1 MSNRSAVDTI
11 RGYFYQFDHSI
22 LQLLRLSG
30 GLDSIDIEGIEDIDI
45 NTANETTAIQCKYY
59 AKTEYNHSVIGRPIR
74 FMLSDYKNRK
84 GSGRPSVRYRIYG
97 KYESGQEKL
106 ILPLSAD
113 FLRKHFLTYK
123 EKEIQ
128 HYHHNE
134 LGLTDDGLDEFIGLL
149 TIDINAKPYEEQ
161 YQDVL
166 SEIRSCFS
174 CSDFEAEHYYYNNAL
189 SVVRSLSTQPN
200 VHDRRIKKADF
211 ISRIDKK
218 ELLFNEWF
226 IDLKGRKEYIREI
239 KKQYFTLAL
248 NTSPFER
255 FFLIE
260 ASNVNYDRAKLKTLL
275 LLIQKKWSKLSQ
287 RESQSFCPYVYLHNI
302 PTEEL
307 VGIKTN
313 LRDEGYF
320 CEDGFDFEG
329 ALFSAKSLCRQATF
343 HNGIKLKFINDLDQL
358 PHALD
363 AITNTKEIYQFYID
377 RPFFETENAAIKHVK
392 VQVKILQDVEEIIK

>member
-1 MSNRSAVDTI
+1 MNNRSAVDTI
-11 RGYFYQFDHSI
+11 RGYFFQFDLSI
-22 LQLLRLSG
+22 LELLRLSN
-30 GLDSIDIEGIEDIDI
+30 GLDSIDIERIEDVDI
-45 NTANETTAIQCKYY
+45 NTATETTAIQCKYY
-59 AKTEYNHSVIGRPIR
+59 AKTEYNHSIIGRPIR

-84 GSGRPSVRYRIYG
+84 DSSRPSVRYRIYG

-106 ILPLSAD
+106 TLPLSAD

-128 HYHHNE
+128 HCHYSE
-134 LGLTDDGLDEFIGLL
+134 LGLTDDDLDEFISLL
-149 TIDINAKPYEEQ
+149 SIDINAKPYEEQ

-166 SEIRSCFS
+166 SEIKSCFS

-189 SVVRSLSTQPN
+189 SVMRSLSTHPN
-200 VHDRRIKKADF
+200 DPDRRIKKADF

-239 KKQYFTLAL
+239 KRQYFTLDL

-260 ASNVNYDRAKLKTLL
+260 VPNANYDRAKLKTLL

-302 PTEEL
+302 SIEEL
-307 VGIKTN
+307 VVIKTN
-313 LRDEGYF
+313 LRDEGYS
-320 CEDGFDFEG
+320 CQDGFDFEG

-343 HNGIKLKFINDLDQL
+343 HNGIKLKFINGLDQL
-358 PHALD
+358 SSILD
-363 AITNTKEIYQFYID
+363 AITNTKEIYQFYIH
-377 RPFFETENAAIKHVK
+377 RPFFETENGAMKHVRI
-392 VQVKILQDVEEIIK
+392 QVKMLHDIEEVIK